1 MVKTVCAFGFL
12 LNLIKFI
19 KNSFF
24 LIKAV
29 LVYADDPFRYFECV
43 VVQKGQ
49 QLKAG

>member
-1 MVKTVCAFGFL
+1 MCIWISAEFDQVHKELFL
-12 LNLIKFI
+12 FNKGH
-19 KNSFF
+19 
-24 LIKAV
+24 